1 MHYNDSPKSNTLFK
15 RSIKIVFII
24 LSIFFFPS
32 LGQLFD
38 FGKSVLNGL
47 NVTIRYYGEDK
58 CGITGSEANLLG
70 SVAERFTCEK
80 DIPNSTLNSVTC
92 IN

>member
-1 MHYNDSPKSNTLFK
+1 MHYSDSPKSNTLFK
-15 RSIKIVFII
+15 RSIKIIVFII

-32 LGQLFD
+32 LGQLFN

-58 CGITGSEANLLG
+58 CGISGSEANLLG
-70 SVAERFTCEK
+70 SVADLPVKRIYQTAF
-80 DIPNSTLNSVTC
+80 STVQPV
-92 IN
+92 